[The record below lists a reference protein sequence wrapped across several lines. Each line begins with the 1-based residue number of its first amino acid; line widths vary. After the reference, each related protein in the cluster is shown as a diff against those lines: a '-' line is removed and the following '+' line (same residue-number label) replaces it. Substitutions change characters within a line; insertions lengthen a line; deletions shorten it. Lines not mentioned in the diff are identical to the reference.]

1 MLATRVSQ
9 SRTHTTVERAKAASL
24 GQVLFKCARLLDEQA
39 LARVRERTGIGLR
52 RAHTALFPHIDLA
65 GTRLTDLAKRVG
77 VSKQAVAPLVEEMV
91 EMGVLERTV
100 DPQDARAKRICF
112 TSHRGRSG
120 LLEGLAVLAEL
131 EAQLGTAIGKRK
143 LVTLHV
149 LLSELLQVL
158 ETRAG
163 P

>member
-1 MLATRVSQ
+1 MSQ
-9 SRTHTTVERAKAASL
+9 SRTHRAVERAKAASL

-91 EMGVLERTV
+91 EMGVLERIA

-112 TSHRGRSG
+112 SSHRGRSG

-131 EAQLGTAIGKRK
+131 EAELGAAIGKRK
-143 LVTLHV
+143 LATLHV
-149 LLSELLQVL
+149 LLGELLQVL
-158 ETRAG
+158 EARAEDTT
-163 P
+163 